1 MSLKYIRY
9 AKEVEERALDSYI
22 HSIRVLR
29 LHGMELSDVED
40 VVKKVSIETWIH
52 KEIVAG
58 MLKAYEEALDRVTEV
73 LRSVE
78 SITPTSTERTILVKI
93 LREHLQIEFDMIE
106 TYRKLAEELKYP
118 VLKAIAEALAKNEE
132 EHHKMISD
140 LIKKY
145 EGST

>member
-1 MSLKYIRY
+1 MSLRYIKY

-22 HSIRVLR
+22 HSVRVLR

-40 VVKKVSIETWIH
+40 VVKKVSVETWIH
-52 KEIVAG
+52 KEVVAG
-58 MLKAYEEALDRVTEV
+58 MLRAYEEALDRVTEV

-78 SITPTSTERTILVKI
+78 GIAPTSTERAVLVKI

-106 TYRKLAEELKYP
+106 TYRRLAEELKYP
-118 VLKAIAEALAKNEE
+118 VLKAIAEALARNEE
-132 EHHKMISD
+132 EHHRMISD

-145 EGST
+145 EGVT